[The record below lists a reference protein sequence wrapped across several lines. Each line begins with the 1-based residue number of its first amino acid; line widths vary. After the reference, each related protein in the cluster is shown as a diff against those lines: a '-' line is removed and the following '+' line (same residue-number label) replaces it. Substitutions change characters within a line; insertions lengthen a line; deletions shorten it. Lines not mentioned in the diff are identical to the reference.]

1 MSRPSLRR
9 PPIRAHLLR
18 CSGAGVVR
26 HSSRYASAPG
36 TRAPCSCTL
45 LDGLLRRGATFLSVV
60 LFVAAAACSRDTQD
74 AAGPA
79 KTPAA
84 GPNLGVVKA
93 SAVPAGAAQGT
104 APTAASGAGA
114 PRAPVRDSLGG
125 GPYPT
130 LLVAQAQFDDVVQA
144 DGTKR
149 PVPGFAKLLI
159 VRETESG
166 WKTAT
171 LDDPDSNAFHKALSY
186 EGGIL
191 TIGANQAMLKVW
203 RYTNGSWTQE
213 THWNPKFGGKFD
225 RLRDI
230 EEGDVDGDREKDLV
244 IATHDQGVIAVV
256 HPTKGW
262 KVDEIDH
269 QPDTFVHEIELGDVD
284 GDGTLEIFATP
295 SKPNKLDEEQPGE
308 VRMYKYGQTGWKKS
322 IVDAPGDTHAKEILA
337 ADVDKNGVAELFVV
351 WEGAIGAGGTITRPV
366 TIKEYKLLGSGGFT
380 STEVASVPDRQM
392 RALAA
397 GDVNGDGKIDLVA
410 GALSSGLWLF
420 EQEGAGWKKTVIDP
434 KSSGFEHPVC
444 LADLDGDGV
453 PEIYVGSEDQH
464 ELRQYR
470 WQNGAFQKTVIAP
483 LHPGDITWNITAGRL

>member
-1 MSRPSLRR
+1 MGPT
-9 PPIRAHLLR
+9 AAG
-18 CSGAGVVR
+18 GAGVP
-26 HSSRYASAPG
+26 AP
-36 TRAPCSCTL
+36 
-45 LDGLLRRGATFLSVV
+45 
-60 LFVAAAACSRDTQD
+60 
-74 AAGPA
+74 
-79 KTPAA
+79 
-84 GPNLGVVKA
+84 
-93 SAVPAGAAQGT
+93 
-104 APTAASGAGA
+104 
-114 PRAPVRDSLGG
+114 APVRDSLGG
-125 GPYPT
+125 GPYAT

-149 PVPGFAKLLI
+149 PVPGYAKLLI
-159 VRETESG
+159 VRKTESG

-171 LDDPDSNAFHKALSY
+171 LEDPDSNAFHKALVY
-186 EGGIL
+186 EGGVL

-203 RYTNGSWTQE
+203 RYTNGAWTQE

-230 EEGDVDGDREKDLV
+230 EEGDVDGDRQKDLV

-256 HPTKGW
+256 HPEQNW

-284 GDGTLEIFATP
+284 GDGTLEVFATP

-308 VRMYKYGQTGWKKS
+308 VRMYKYGQGGWKKS
-322 IVDAPGDTHAKEILA
+322 IVDAPGDTHAKEILT
-337 ADVDKNGVAELFVV
+337 ADVDKSGVAELFVV

-366 TIKEYKLLGSGGFT
+366 TIKEYKLLGNRTFT

-392 RALAA
+392 RAIAA

-420 EQEGAGWKKTVIDP
+420 EQDGAGWKKTLIDP

-453 PEIYVGSEDQH
+453 PEIYVGAEDQH

-483 LHPGDITWNITAGRL
+483 LAAGDITWNITAGRL